1 MTSDEKQIT
10 AKLVHFFSDVTA
22 EIDVLAIALKGAN
35 RRAARSSS
43 GNGQEVGLR
52 GFKHRF
58 AFKAANDWQAIGV
71 LVDDEHHGVL
81 RYRLDDS
88 EYVLMTDDGQH
99 TIVDDAATLVRALT
113 ADLAAAEGWR

>member
-10 AKLVHFFSDVTA
+10 AKLVHFFSDVAA

-35 RRAARSSS
+35 RRATRSSS

-52 GFKHRF
+52 GLKHRF

-71 LVDDEHHGVL
+71 LVDDQHHGVL
-81 RYRLDDS
+81 RYRLDDG
-88 EYVLMTDDGQH
+88 EYVLMTEDGH